1 MERDY
6 NQNQSVSGEK
16 QGKSILSYLSQK
28 NGQAAE
34 GLTADIR
41 SLQQEIEALNDEIA
55 VLETTSQP
63 VHFMEFALEHSKTT
77 AENLQKMIQLEFAE
91 IDEDTKRI
99 KEKHRQKIMELDAK
113 MQKGIQYAYK
123 IMNNMIEKPVQEEPP
138 ARPAAMETTIRIPQV
153 SRPKVPEPETA
164 GKMRLAEPEDTEK
177 VQIIEDFW
185 EESKTDEN
193 PSAPAPLTET
203 ASDNTNEKANT
214 KTKDKENVTGLKNLY
229 IIGKVAGED
238 LFDNS
243 GKLIVAKNEVITEEI
258 IDKAEKVGNL
268 IELVLEMKLQEG

>member
-1 MERDY
+1 MEKDY

-16 QGKSILSYLSQK
+16 QGKSILSYLATK

-34 GLTADIR
+34 GMTADIR

-77 AENLQKMIQLEFAE
+77 AENLQKTIQLEFAE

-99 KEKHRQKIMELDAK
+99 KGKHKQKIMELDSK

-123 IMNNMIEKPVQEEPP
+123 IMNNMIDKPVQKEPP
-138 ARPAAMETTIRIPQV
+138 VHPAAIETTIRTAQA
-153 SRPKVPEPETA
+153 SRTKTVEPETA
-164 GKMRLAEPEDTEK
+164 RKMRIAEPEDTEK

-185 EESKTDEN
+185 EESKTEEN
-193 PSAPAPLTET
+193 PEAQASRTEMAT
-203 ASDNTNEKANT
+203 ENAGEKSNA
-214 KTKDKENVTGLKNLY
+214 KAKDKENVTGLKNLY

>member
-16 QGKSILSYLSQK
+16 QGKSILSYLAQK
-28 NGQAAE
+28 NGQATE
-34 GLTADIR
+34 GLTGDIR

-55 VLETTSQP
+55 VLEKTSQP

-123 IMNNMIEKPVQEEPP
+123 IMNNMIEKPVREEPP
-138 ARPAAMETTIRIPQV
+138 IRPTAMETTMRTAQA
-153 SRPKVPEPETA
+153 SRPKTAEPETA
-164 GKMRLAEPEDTEK
+164 RKMRVAEPEDTEK

-185 EESKTDEN
+185 EESKADEN
-193 PSAPAPLTET
+193 PAAQAPLAET
-203 ASDNTNEKANT
+203 AAKNTSEKANA
-214 KTKDKENVTGLKNLY
+214 KTKDKESVTGLKNLY